1 MTNIVDYVLTLKDNL
16 SPSIEKAN
24 VSSKA
29 LETTMG
35 SISKIMGG
43 MGIAFAAY
51 AAFNWLK
58 DATKESQDLRTA
70 QDEVKTG
77 LISTKNAAGITF
89 SEIKKATDGL
99 FNASNFTK
107 AQLMDMQSI
116 IVTFPGITKK
126 AFGGASQAIA
136 DMATRMHQDLKETA
150 IQVGKALQDPVKGA
164 MALHRVGVNLTTEQA
179 ASIKKMVAAGN
190 TLGAQTLIMTELQNE
205 FAGSAKAAYDSTP
218 LAAFSKTMQ
227 DVKEKVGDGI
237 LALEQGLAP
246 AFEILGKVIKG
257 VVDALGD
264 FAKWI
269 KDNKKYIIEFWIL
282 NEAVGL
288 AFLFIKRQM
297 IATLVV
303 TKAMAVW
310 DGILSAAT
318 WAVSAATWAFSAAL
332 WSTGIPEII
341 IGVTLLVG
349 GLILLYNHFN
359 GLKSMILGVWD
370 ILNSFGKAVNG
381 VFSGLYEILNG
392 IANFSPSQMKKG
404 LKDMVSAVKDAGEE
418 IATTWGKTNKA
429 APLATSLLLKNVDGS
444 VKPAGGKSTTNG
456 GASVKTPA
464 TKAEGSKAINIHI
477 AYNAPLIKDF
487 TISTINVKEGMGKL
501 KDMLTEML
509 TEATHD
515 SAVIADY

>member
-1 MTNIVDYVLTLKDNL
+1 MTNIVDYVLNLKDNL

-29 LETTMG
+29 LETTMD

-51 AAFNWLK
+51 TAFNWLK

-190 TLGAQTLIMTELQNE
+190 TLGAQTLIMTELQTE

-246 AFEILGKVIKG
+246 AFTDLGNAIMGTIDKFK
-257 VVDALGD
+257 L
-264 FAKWI
+264 FYHWI
-269 KDNKKYIIEFWIL
+269 EANKKIIGDTLIVLSVLTVTIGAITIVINAFTISLWALTIAA
-282 NEAVGL
+282 NAFSIAGGIMTAV
-288 AFLFIKRQM
+288 
-297 IATLVV
+297 
-303 TKAMAVW
+303 
-310 DGILSAAT
+310 
-318 WAVSAATWAFSAAL
+318 TWAFSAAL
-332 WSTGIPEII
+332 WSTGIPQII
-341 IGVTLLVG
+341 LFVTSLTIVIIALS
-349 GLILLYNHFN
+349 NHFN

-392 IANFSPSQMKKG
+392 MGNFSPSQMKKG